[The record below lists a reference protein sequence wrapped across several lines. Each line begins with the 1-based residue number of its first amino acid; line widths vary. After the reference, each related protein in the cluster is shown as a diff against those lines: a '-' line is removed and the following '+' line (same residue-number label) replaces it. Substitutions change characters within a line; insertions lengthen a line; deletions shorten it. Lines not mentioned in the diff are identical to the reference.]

1 MSIEFGILREG
12 FTATIIGEYRVVLS
26 DSEWFALE
34 SLFKRIG
41 ELTGQELEWWGDA
54 EFDSKTLPLLVNE
67 LEAELKNLKL
77 DVGREVL
84 MELIRV
90 ARHALSAEKKVSFL
104 GD

>member
-26 DSEWFALE
+26 DNEWFALE
-34 SLFKRIG
+34 PLFQKIG
-41 ELTGQELEWWGDA
+41 RLTCQEMEWWGDA
-54 EFDSKTLPLLVNE
+54 EFDSKTLPVFVIEVEVGLQSPQ
-67 LEAELKNLKL
+67 L

-84 MELIRV
+84 MELLRV
-90 ARHALSAEKKVSFL
+90 ARHALDTGKKASFL